1 MSALTQR
8 LQGISGMPQPDPL
21 ASPATAHGWL
31 ELAYDRAYSEDHPGA
46 ARAAAA
52 GLDVLRPLLIDAATV
67 QATDSGSAAGTEDD
81 SPALETALSL
91 LGVLASVQ
99 QLDGNVSDAEEAASR
114 RISLLRSAGRTHQ
127 ADLEEHLGGLLFREP
142 RPEETAILQ
151 AALATHAA
159 SGAGA
164 DVLADARL
172 PLAVVRFESGDES
185 ALEELQRCADD
196 YRDGGRPESEAG
208 ALLYLAHGFAKHG
221 RQAEAI
227 EAADRL
233 LALHTNLAMR
243 AAIWMV
249 KASCHHELGHP
260 VEAEG
265 CAVEALELYSV
276 TGVRRGAVSA
286 AALVANFA
294 SADLDQDAAITA
306 WRIAVEQAERGEFE
320 ETWAIRLALGNQLL
334 EAEEFLLA
342 EEVLEALATVLEAR
356 GRHDDAARTLMSLG
370 HCLRHQEREVDALR
384 AWEQA
389 AAGFEA
395 SGLAGEAARAHLSA
409 GTLLSDAE
417 DPAACLQHFS
427 RATELARAC
436 EDDPTVLPVALHAY
450 GHALSESGDPAGLV
464 ILAEAITLA
473 DEDGA
478 DWHQADFRDTR
489 ARSLW
494 ALGYPTEAV
503 AAALEAADL
512 FRVAE
517 DTDGAGNAELFA
529 AHVLT
534 QTDRCDEAIQ
544 LYRLIA
550 AEHHESI
557 AHFYAA
563 QRGLSEALTSLGL
576 PVQAKEAAD
585 LANRALVEAQETYPR
600 DDEGQTPAQDD
611 SATDADGGGTDAAT
625 DPAGTTSGSAED
637 SGPEGFPEDPERG

>member
-1 MSALTQR
+1 
-8 LQGISGMPQPDPL
+8 MPQPDPL

-52 GLDVLRPLLIDAATV
+52 GLDILRPLLTGAPTTPGPDT
-67 QATDSGSAAGTEDD
+67 GTAHDEE

-99 QLDGNVSDAEEAASR
+99 QLDGNISDAEEAAAR
-114 RISLLRSAGRTHQ
+114 RIVLLRSAERTHQ

-159 SGAGA
+159 SGASA

-172 PLAVVRFESGDES
+172 PLAVVRFEGGDES

-221 RQAEAI
+221 RQPEAI

-233 LALHTNLAMR
+233 LALQTNLAMR

-276 TGVRRGAVSA
+276 TGVRRGAISA

-320 ETWAIRLALGNQLL
+320 ETWAVRLALGNQLL

-342 EEVLEALATVLEAR
+342 EEVLESLANLLEAR
-356 GRHDDAARTLMSLG
+356 GREDDAARTLMSLG
-370 HCLRHQEREVDALR
+370 HCLRHQDREVDALQ
-384 AWEQA
+384 AWEKA

-395 SGLAGEAARAHLSA
+395 SGLAGDAARAHLSA

-417 DPAACLQHFS
+417 DPGACLAHFS

-464 ILAEAITLA
+464 ILAEAIELA

-494 ALGYPTEAV
+494 ALDYPTEAV

-512 FRVAE
+512 YRVAE

-529 AHVLT
+529 AHVLS
-534 QTDRCDEAIQ
+534 QTDRGDDAVQ

-550 AEHHESI
+550 AEHRESV

-563 QRGLSEALTSLGL
+563 QRGLSEVLTALGL

-585 LANRALVEAQETYPR
+585 LANRALVEAQETYAR
-600 DDEGQTPAQDD
+600 DDHDD
-611 SATDADGGGTDAAT
+611 QSEEEEEEAEENDDEVAPEVEAADQAGAVDGS
-625 DPAGTTSGSAED
+625 DPRNA
-637 SGPEGFPEDPERG
+637 PEDPERG

>member
-1 MSALTQR
+1 
-8 LQGISGMPQPDPL
+8 MPQPDPL

-52 GLDVLRPLLIDAATV
+52 GLDILRPLLTGSPAAPAPEV
-67 QATDSGSAAGTEDD
+67 GPIPAGE

-99 QLDGNVSDAEEAASR
+99 QLDGNLSDAEEAAAR
-114 RISLLRSAGRTHQ
+114 RIVLLRAAQRTHQ

-142 RPEETAILQ
+142 LPEETAILQ

-159 SGAGA
+159 SGASA

-172 PLAVVRFESGDES
+172 PLAVVRFEGGDEA

-221 RQAEAI
+221 RQPEAI

-233 LALHTNLAMR
+233 LALQTNLAMR

-276 TGVRRGAVSA
+276 TGVRRGAISA

-342 EEVLEALATVLEAR
+342 EEVLESLAHLLQAR
-356 GRHDDAARTLMSLG
+356 GREDDAARTLMSLG
-370 HCLRHQEREVDALR
+370 HCLRHQDREVDALQ
-384 AWEQA
+384 AWEKA

-395 SGLAGEAARAHLSA
+395 SGLAGDAARAHLSA

-417 DPAACLQHFS
+417 DPGACLGHFS

-464 ILAEAITLA
+464 ILAEAIRLA

-494 ALGYPTEAV
+494 ALNYPTEAV

-529 AHVLT
+529 AHVLS
-534 QTDRCDEAIQ
+534 QTDRGDEAVQ

-550 AEHHESI
+550 AEHRQSV

-563 QRGLSEALTSLGL
+563 QRGLSEALTTMEL

-585 LANRALVEAQETYPR
+585 LANRALVEAQETYAR
-600 DDEGQTPAQDD
+600 DDEDPEGEAPENEEALPETA
-611 SATDADGGGTDAAT
+611 
-625 DPAGTTSGSAED
+625 DPAEPADPVEDAE
-637 SGPEGFPEDPERG
+637 PKNLPEDPEQG

>member
-1 MSALTQR
+1 
-8 LQGISGMPQPDPL
+8 MPQPDPL

-52 GLDVLRPLLIDAATV
+52 GLDILRPLLTGSPAAPAPEV
-67 QATDSGSAAGTEDD
+67 GPIPAGE

-99 QLDGNVSDAEEAASR
+99 QLDGNLSDAEEAAAR
-114 RISLLRSAGRTHQ
+114 RIVLLRAAQRTHQ

-142 RPEETAILQ
+142 LPEETAILQ

-159 SGAGA
+159 SGASA

-172 PLAVVRFESGDES
+172 PLAVVRFEGGDEA

-221 RQAEAI
+221 RQPEAI

-233 LALHTNLAMR
+233 LALQTNLAMR

-276 TGVRRGAVSA
+276 TGVRRGAISA

-342 EEVLEALATVLEAR
+342 EEVLESLAHLLQAR
-356 GRHDDAARTLMSLG
+356 GREDDAARTLMSLG
-370 HCLRHQEREVDALR
+370 HCLRHQDREVDALQ
-384 AWEQA
+384 AWEKA

-395 SGLAGEAARAHLSA
+395 SGLAGDAARAHLSA

-417 DPAACLQHFS
+417 DPGACLGHFS

-464 ILAEAITLA
+464 ILAEAIRLA

-494 ALGYPTEAV
+494 ALNYPTEAV

-529 AHVLT
+529 AHVLS
-534 QTDRCDEAIQ
+534 QTDRGDEAVQ

-550 AEHHESI
+550 AEHRQSV

-563 QRGLSEALTSLGL
+563 QRGLSEALTTMEL

-585 LANRALVEAQETYPR
+585 LANRALVEAQETYAR
-600 DDEGQTPAQDD
+600 DDEDP
-611 SATDADGGGTDAAT
+611 GGEAPEKEETLPETA
-625 DPAGTTSGSAED
+625 DPAEPADPVEDAE
-637 SGPEGFPEDPERG
+637 PKNLPEDPEQG

>member
-1 MSALTQR
+1 
-8 LQGISGMPQPDPL
+8 MPQPDPL

-52 GLDVLRPLLIDAATV
+52 GLDILRPLLTGSPAAPAPEV
-67 QATDSGSAAGTEDD
+67 GPIPAGE

-99 QLDGNVSDAEEAASR
+99 QLDGNLSDAEEAAAR
-114 RISLLRSAGRTHQ
+114 RIVLLRAAQRTHQ

-142 RPEETAILQ
+142 LPEETAILQ

-159 SGAGA
+159 SGASA

-172 PLAVVRFESGDES
+172 PLAVVRFEGGDEA

-221 RQAEAI
+221 RQPEAI

-233 LALHTNLAMR
+233 LALQTNLAMR

-276 TGVRRGAVSA
+276 TGVRRGAISA

-342 EEVLEALATVLEAR
+342 EEVLESLAHLLQAR
-356 GRHDDAARTLMSLG
+356 GREDDAARTLMSLG
-370 HCLRHQEREVDALR
+370 HCLRHQDREVDALQ
-384 AWEQA
+384 AWEKA

-395 SGLAGEAARAHLSA
+395 SGLAGDAARAHLSA

-417 DPAACLQHFS
+417 DPGACLGHFS

-464 ILAEAITLA
+464 ILAEAIKLA

-494 ALGYPTEAV
+494 ALNYPTEAV

-529 AHVLT
+529 AHVLS
-534 QTDRCDEAIQ
+534 QTDRGDEAVQ

-550 AEHHESI
+550 AEHRQSV

-563 QRGLSEALTSLGL
+563 QRGLSEALTTMEL

-585 LANRALVEAQETYPR
+585 LANRALVEAQETYAR
-600 DDEGQTPAQDD
+600 DDEDPEGEAPENEEALPETA
-611 SATDADGGGTDAAT
+611 
-625 DPAGTTSGSAED
+625 DPADPVEDAE
-637 SGPEGFPEDPERG
+637 PKNLPEDPEQG

>member
-1 MSALTQR
+1 
-8 LQGISGMPQPDPL
+8 MPQPDPL

-52 GLDVLRPLLIDAATV
+52 GLDILRPLLTGSPAAPAPEVGSTP
-67 QATDSGSAAGTEDD
+67 SGE

-99 QLDGNVSDAEEAASR
+99 QLDGNLSDAEEAAAR
-114 RISLLRSAGRTHQ
+114 RIVLLRAAERTHQ

-159 SGAGA
+159 SGASA

-172 PLAVVRFESGDES
+172 PLAVVRFEGGDES

-221 RQAEAI
+221 RQPEAI

-233 LALHTNLAMR
+233 LALQTNLAMR

-276 TGVRRGAVSA
+276 TGVRRGAISA

-342 EEVLEALATVLEAR
+342 EEVLESLAHLLQAR
-356 GRHDDAARTLMSLG
+356 GREDDAARTLMSLG
-370 HCLRHQEREVDALR
+370 HCLRHQDREVDALQ
-384 AWEQA
+384 AWEKA

-395 SGLAGEAARAHLSA
+395 SGLAGDAARAHLSA

-417 DPAACLQHFS
+417 DPGACLGHFS

-464 ILAEAITLA
+464 ILAEAIRLA

-494 ALGYPTEAV
+494 ALNYPTEAV

-529 AHVLT
+529 AHVLS
-534 QTDRCDEAIQ
+534 QTDRGDEAVQ

-550 AEHHESI
+550 AEHRQSV

-563 QRGLSEALTSLGL
+563 QRGLSEALTTMEL

-585 LANRALVEAQETYPR
+585 LANRALVEAQETYAR
-600 DDEGQTPAQDD
+600 DAEDP
-611 SATDADGGGTDAAT
+611 GGEAPENEEALPETA
-625 DPAGTTSGSAED
+625 DPAEPADPLEDAEPKD
-637 SGPEGFPEDPERG
+637 LPEDPEQG